1 MKNALDKTEE
11 PSAELFEHYGD
22 ILFMLGEVDEAV
34 EYWQKALD
42 AGSESAELLQEKIK
56 EKKYIEQ

>member
-1 MKNALDKTEE
+1 MKNAIDKSPE

-22 ILFMLGEVDEAV
+22 ILYMLGEVDEAV

-42 AGSESAELLQEKIK
+42 LGSESADVLKEKIK
-56 EKKYIEQ
+56 QKKYIEQ